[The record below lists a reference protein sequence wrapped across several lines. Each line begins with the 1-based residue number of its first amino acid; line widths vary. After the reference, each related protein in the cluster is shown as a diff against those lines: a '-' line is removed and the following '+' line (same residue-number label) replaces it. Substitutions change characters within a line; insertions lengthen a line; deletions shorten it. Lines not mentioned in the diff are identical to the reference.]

1 LKKEEEIFQNS
12 RKGRT
17 LWAQG
22 RVCAKA
28 QNWELMENIYGIST
42 SAPKLEIGV

>member
-1 LKKEEEIFQNS
+1 MKKEEEIFQNS